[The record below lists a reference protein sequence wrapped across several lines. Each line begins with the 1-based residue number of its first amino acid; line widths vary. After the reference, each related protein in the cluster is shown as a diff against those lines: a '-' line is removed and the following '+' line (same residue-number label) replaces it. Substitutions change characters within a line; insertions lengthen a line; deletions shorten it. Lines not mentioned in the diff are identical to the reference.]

1 MKMKIITVLTIVIVQ
16 MITQVFCYAREFCE
30 ELNKVSSSPL
40 NVTEEPQSSA
50 DGGYIS
56 FTLDNKSQKTWNSGY
71 GTWNHMKGYKY
82 TTMYALDND
91 TSEMIIIA
99 FDSNSK
105 GTYRVNSRHLLNQIQ
120 YQGVSGKIMI
130 AVGTEGEGTIKVTD
144 YGSIGDFI
152 TGTFNGI
159 LVDYSTKSVIGEKYA
174 KKKHRIRGTFKVK
187 RLSNIK
193 QSVSNADEN
202 MNAADT
208 LKHEAAEA
216 VYSVRENN

>member
-1 MKMKIITVLTIVIVQ
+1 MKMKILTVLTIVIAQ
-16 MITQVFCYAREFCE
+16 MITQIFCYARESCK
-30 ELNKVSSSPL
+30 ELHETSSSISNL
-40 NVTEEPQSSA
+40 KEGLQSST

-56 FTLDNKSQKTWNSGY
+56 FTVDNKSQKRWNSGY
-71 GTWNHMKGYKY
+71 GTWNHIKGYKY
-82 TTMYALDND
+82 TTMFALDSN

-99 FDSNSK
+99 IDSNSK
-105 GTYRVNSRHLLNQIQ
+105 GTYRVNSRRLFNQIQ
-120 YQGVSGKIMI
+120 YHGGSKKIMI
-130 AVGTEGEGTIKVTD
+130 AVGSLGEGTIKVTD
-144 YGSIGDFI
+144 YGSVGDFI

-202 MNAADT
+202 MNAVNI

>member
-1 MKMKIITVLTIVIVQ
+1 MKMKIITLLTMVIVL
-16 MITQVFCYAREFCE
+16 MITQAFCYARESYK
-30 ELNKVSSSPL
+30 ELHETSSSISSL
-40 NVTEEPQSSA
+40 KEGLQSSA
-50 DGGYIS
+50 EGGYIS

-71 GTWNHMKGYKY
+71 GTWNHMKGSKF
-82 TTMYALDND
+82 TTMFALDSN

-99 FDSNSK
+99 IDSNSK
-105 GTYRVNSRHLLNQIQ
+105 GTYRVNSRRLFNQIQ
-120 YQGVSGKIMI
+120 YHGSSGKIMI
-130 AVGTEGEGTIKVTD
+130 AVGTEGEGTIKVAD
-144 YGSIGDFI
+144 YGSVGDFI
-152 TGTFNGI
+152 TGSFNGI

-202 MNAADT
+202 MNAVNI

>member
-56 FTLDNKSQKTWNSGY
+56 FTLDSESQKTLSYGF
-71 GTWNHMKGYKY
+71 GTWNHYKGNKY
-82 TTMYALDND
+82 TTVSAFDSSF
-91 TSEMIIIA
+91 SEKIIIA

-105 GTYRVNSRHLLNQIQ
+105 GTYRINSRRLFNQIQ
-120 YQGVSGKIMI
+120 YHGGSKKIMI
-130 AVGTEGEGTIKVTD
+130 AVGSLGEGTIKVTD
-144 YGSIGDFI
+144 YGSVGDFI

-202 MNAADT
+202 MNAVNI

>member
-56 FTLDNKSQKTWNSGY
+56 FTLDNKSKKTWSSGY
-71 GTWNHMKGYKY
+71 GTWNHIKGYKY
-82 TTMYALDND
+82 TTMFALDSD

-99 FDSNSK
+99 IDSNSK
-105 GTYRVNSRHLLNQIQ
+105 GTYRVNSRHLFNQIQ
-120 YQGVSGKIMI
+120 YHGGTGKIMI
-130 AVGTEGEGTIKVTD
+130 AVGSLGEGTIKVTD
-144 YGSIGDFI
+144 YGSIGGFI
-152 TGTFNGI
+152 KGTFNGI

-202 MNAADT
+202 MNAADI